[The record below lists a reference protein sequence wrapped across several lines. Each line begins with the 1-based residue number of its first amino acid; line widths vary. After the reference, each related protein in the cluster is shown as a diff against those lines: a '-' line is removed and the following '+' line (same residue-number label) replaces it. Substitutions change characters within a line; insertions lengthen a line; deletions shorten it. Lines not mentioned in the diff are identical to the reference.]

1 MFHITLKYPD
11 PYSGLSILPN
21 KESLRKFLLEPIP
34 QLFFAIPLPIF
45 LSSLLVS
52 QISLDIQ
59 SHAISFP
66 LARLLFH
73 IVFQHWMFLGKLK
86 YI

>member
-1 MFHITLKYPD
+1 MLHIKLRYLD
-11 PYSGLSILPN
+11 PYFEPSILPD
-21 KESLRKFLLEPIP
+21 KESLRKFLFEPAP
-34 QLFFAIPLPIF
+34 RLFFVIPLPIF

-52 QISLDIQ
+52 QILPDIQ

-66 LARLLFH
+66 PVRLLFR
-73 IVFQHWMFLGKLK
+73 IVFQHWMLLGKLK